1 MPCLQPTV
9 PLSINGVTLGFPV
22 SWRHPGTSCGSP
34 GAQLA
39 LGDEEGAE
47 QPPLVATI
55 GVNDTCPIHHPAP
68 VSQME
73 KQQSAALPGAAHL
86 A

>member
-1 MPCLQPTV
+1 MALLAGAAQ
-9 PLSINGVTLGFPV
+9 
-22 SWRHPGTSCGSP
+22 
-34 GAQLA
+34 AQLV
-39 LGDEEGAE
+39 LGDISGAE
-47 QPPLVATI
+47 QPLLVADI
-55 GVNDTCPIHHPAP
+55 GMNDTCPINHQAL